1 MAIHKGSFPT
11 KSKRVSWKLS
21 PTCKDRTFTA
31 TCFLD
36 ASAGSLQGRDHSFA
50 VGTQPS
56 THSHAAH
63 TATCKLVTELSYW
76 EPRVFAQ
83 L

>member
-11 KSKRVSWKLS
+11 KSKRGSWKLS
-21 PTCKDRTFTA
+21 PTRKDRTFTA

-36 ASAGSLQGRDHSFA
+36 ASAGSLQGRDHSLT

-56 THSHAAH
+56 THSHIAH
-63 TATCKLVTELSYW
+63 TATCK
-76 EPRVFAQ
+76 FG
-83 L
+83 

>member
-11 KSKRVSWKLS
+11 KSKWVSWKLS

-36 ASAGSLQGRDHSFA
+36 ASAGSLQGRAHSFA

-56 THSHAAH
+56 THSHMQVW
-63 TATCKLVTELSYW
+63 VTELSYW